1 MAIARSIGDII
12 GKTAREGLEG
22 AVGKRATNKVINSKG
37 VSLAESKMN
46 TALRDNIDN
55 SFNVRPKLKGQTR
68 RFKESSLN
76 DVFNSKESI
85 AQQDFA
91 RTGYK
96 RNGSLIDNRGSHK
109 PRSFNR
115 AVDEAPNPRIQ
126 ELRESLQKKAS
137 ANVDETVSREFSGKN
152 PDQSKIDESIR
163 QHRTAY
169 GSGVNSNNS
178 PYESRKTRN
187 KSMSMEDRNARESAG
202 RQRSEDARRER
213 VRSEE
218 GKKNFSNKTIKE
230 QNATAGATAASDTKK
245 NKAKDFFN
253 KTNIQKGV
261 GLGVGGALVFSM
273 FDKGGQMSNSELYG
287 QQQPYGY

>member
-1 MAIARSIGDII
+1 MAIGRSIGDII
-12 GKTAREGLEG
+12 GKAAREGIEG
-22 AVGKRATNKVINSKG
+22 VVGKRATNKVINSKS

-46 TALRDNIDN
+46 TILRDNIDN
-55 SFNVRPKLKGQTR
+55 SFNAKPKLTGQTR

-91 RTGYK
+91 NTGYK
-96 RNGSLIDNRGSHK
+96 RNGSFTDKRGSHK

-115 AVDEAPNPRIQ
+115 AVDDAPNSRIK
-126 ELRESLQKKAS
+126 ELRESLQRKAMK
-137 ANVDETVSREFSGKN
+137 NVDDTMTTEFSKKKPNHKN
-152 PDQSKIDESIR
+152 IDESIR
-163 QHRTAY
+163 QHRVAF
-169 GSGVNSNNS
+169 GDGVNSNNS
-178 PYESRKTRN
+178 QYESRGNRN
-187 KSMSMEDRNARESAG
+187 KSMSMEERAKRESAG
-202 RQRSEDARRER
+202 RQKTEDARRER
-213 VRSEE
+213 VRQEE
-218 GKKNFSNKTIKE
+218 GKKNFTNKTIKE
-230 QNATAGATAASDTKK
+230 QNAEAGVKAASDTKK
-245 NKAKDFFN
+245 EASKNFFN